1 MPQETA
7 IDIILQLICDNLGY
21 EVKIA
26 PLPPGGGISMQ
37 IQPGRNDGSTLDKQR
52 QSRTLTMLF
61 LAKDRDQQAAY
72 TQLCSIGNL
81 LSKTADFPTSD
92 DVQILSA
99 AVSTETGLVDKVG
112 DQWIYSM
119 VIDVKIAF

>member
-1 MPQETA
+1 MPQEA
-7 IDIILQLICDNLGY
+7 ALDIILKLIADNLGY

-26 PLPPGGGISMQ
+26 PLPPGGGISIQ
-37 IQPGRNDGSTLDKQR
+37 IQSGRNDGSTLDKQR
-52 QSRTLTMLF
+52 QNRTLTMLF
-61 LAKDRDQQAAY
+61 LAKNRDQQSAY
-72 TQLCSIGNL
+72 TRLCSIGNL

-99 AVSTETGLVDKVG
+99 AVSTETGLIDKVG